1 MPLFRRGV
9 PGPLLMILLG
19 LLIPLGF
26 SGSAAAQE
34 FSGFATGE
42 ARLFPN
48 AALHPGQDDQ
58 SASFAVQPEFYYEWE
73 GGSSFT
79 LVPFYRQDSADS
91 ERTHFDL
98 REFTFL
104 GLFEDFELRVGVR
117 KVFWGTT
124 EVLHLVDIINQT
136 DLVENIDTEDK
147 LGQPMVNLSLARD
160 WGTLDLFLLPYFRE
174 RTFPGRGGRLRGA
187 LVVDTGR
194 AEFESG
200 LEEWHPDGAIRYSH
214 TLGALDFGLH
224 EFIGTSREPTLRLG
238 ADGAGNPVL
247 IPVYEQIRQ
256 TGLDLSLVSGEW
268 LWKMEALYRAGQGDE
283 DYFAWTGGFEYT
295 FTGIVDTAMDL
306 GVVLEG
312 LYDDRGRHATSAFE
326 HDIAL
331 GLRLALNDAASTQAL
346 FGWVQDVTRSSR
358 SFFLEASR
366 RFGNNWVLNLEIRT
380 FMGQDAD
387 DFLFDLR
394 DDDLLQLEMTYY
406 F

>member
-1 MPLFRRGV
+1 LRVARRGA
-9 PGPLLMILLG
+9 PGPLLILLAA
-19 LLIPLGF
+19 LILPGPP
-26 SGSAAAQE
+26 APAPAQE
-34 FSGFATGE
+34 LTGFALGE
-42 ARLFPN
+42 TRLFPHE
-48 AALHPGQDDQ
+48 AIHPGQDDQ

-79 LVPFYRQDSADS
+79 LAPFLRLDSADR

-104 GLFEDFELRVGVR
+104 GLFEDFELRLGVR
-117 KVFWGTT
+117 KVFWGAT

-147 LGQPMVNLSLARD
+147 LGQPMLNVSLARD

-200 LEEWHPDGAIRYSH
+200 LKEWHPDGAIRYSH
-214 TLGALDFGLH
+214 TIGDLDFGLSQ
-224 EFIGTSREPTLRLG
+224 FIGTSREPTLRPG
-238 ADGAGNPVL
+238 ADDAGNPVL
-247 IPVYEQIRQ
+247 IPFYEQIRQ
-256 TGLDLSLVSGEW
+256 TGLDLTFVAGSW
-268 LWKMEALYRAGQGDE
+268 LWKTEALYRAGQADD
-283 DYFAWTGGFEYT
+283 DYFAWTGGLEYT
-295 FTGIVDTAMDL
+295 FTGILDTAMDL

-312 LYDDRGRHATSAFE
+312 FYDDRGRRATNPFE

-331 GLRLALNDAASTQAL
+331 GLRLAVNDAASTEAL
-346 FGWVQDVTRSSR
+346 FGWVQDVTGSSR
-358 SFFLEASR
+358 SLFLEASR
-366 RFGNNWVLNLEIRT
+366 RFGSHWVLSLEIRT
-380 FMGQDAD
+380 FMGLDAD